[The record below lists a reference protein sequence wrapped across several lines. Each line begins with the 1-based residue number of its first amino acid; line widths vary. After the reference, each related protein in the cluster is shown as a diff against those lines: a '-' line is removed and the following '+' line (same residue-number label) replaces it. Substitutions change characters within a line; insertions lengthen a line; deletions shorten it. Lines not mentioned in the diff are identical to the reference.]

1 MSFSLEG
8 EIYSSLTQYH
18 LQPGKI
24 IQNQLLFLFSFGIV
38 IITKT
43 EKE

>member
-1 MSFSLEG
+1 MPFSLDG
-8 EIYSSLTQYH
+8 EIYLPFTQYH

-24 IQNQLLFLFSFGIV
+24 IQNQLLFLFLFGIV
-38 IITKT
+38 IVTKT

>member
-1 MSFSLEG
+1 MFLLDLG
-8 EIYSSLTQYH
+8 VYSPLAQYH